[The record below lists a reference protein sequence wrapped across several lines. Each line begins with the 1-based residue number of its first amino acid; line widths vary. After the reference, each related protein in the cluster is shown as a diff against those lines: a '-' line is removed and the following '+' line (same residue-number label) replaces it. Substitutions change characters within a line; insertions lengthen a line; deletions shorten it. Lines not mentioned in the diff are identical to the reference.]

1 MRAVREKRVPSGTR
15 EGVVTP
21 GVALPREELREGTMR
36 PLAGLFSLLAE
47 AITGGYCRRMT
58 G

>member
-47 AITGGYCRRMT
+47 AITGGYVAA
-58 G
+58 